1 MNYLKQV
8 EKEYY
13 DRCNYISFWFIICL
27 YFRTYAIPL
36 LSKTNKPNLEHNEQM
51 GINNQTVEILFFYA
65 DWCPHCKKAKPH
77 WNNLKNSE
85 KVGEECVSITI
96 LLFILR

>member
-1 MNYLKQV
+1 MFGFELPKTSGKKNIMIGAIILV
-8 EKEYY
+8 FGLLSV
-13 DRCNYISFWFIICL
+13 YI
-27 YFRTYAIPL
+27 FRTYAIPL
-36 LSKTNKPNLEHNEQM
+36 LSKTNKPNLEHNDEM

-85 KVGEECVSITI
+85 KVGEGMRSQ
-96 LLFILR
+96 